1 MRSTSVAL
9 LALALAVAVVA
20 SAASGVGLPAAVQAD
35 GQTEPPVEQ
44 WNRTYDS
51 PGNEIFSSIT
61 TTPDGYLLTGW
72 TERDG
77 SDDGW
82 VIAVDSEGRER
93 WSTVVG
99 GNGTDRLYGAVRTSD
114 GGYLLAGRT
123 DEDDQARGW
132 LVKVDDGTVE
142 WQRTV
147 ASRPGAFW
155 AIARNETGVLLGGW
169 TWQDGSVGWLVTV
182 DERGDVLRER
192 TYRSDGDAKTY
203 VKSLVV
209 GEDGVLLAGTSKSED
224 GQDGWAARVAD
235 NGTVE
240 WNRTYGT
247 ADHGDVWAA
256 AADGSGYVL
265 AGEAG
270 TAERPGRDAWIVA
283 LDSDGSVRWERTLGG
298 EGHDWFDSA
307 TATDDEL
314 LFTGGTATGGIG
326 GADGFVVATDRDG
339 TERWR
344 TVLGTPKWDKPWPAV
359 ATDDGGYLLAGHT
372 AGYDTNG
379 TGGWVVRLSHPD
391 EPTETTTSEPTTD
404 ATSTD
409 REATEDNATI
419 GPLWRPRLTALVAL
433 AALALGALVARR

>member
-9 LALALAVAVVA
+9 LALALVATAVAPV
-20 SAASGVGLPAAVQAD
+20 ASGVGPPAAVQPD
-35 GQTEPPVEQ
+35 GGTEPPVEQ

-51 PGNEIFSSIT
+51 PGGEIFSSIT

-82 VIAVDSEGRER
+82 VMAVDSEGREQ
-93 WSTVVG
+93 WSTVAG
-99 GNGTDRLYGAVRTSD
+99 GNGTDRLYGAVRTFD

-123 DEDDQARGW
+123 DEGNQARGW

-155 AIARNETGVLLGGW
+155 TIARNETGILLGGW

-182 DERGDVLRER
+182 DEGGEVLREQ
-192 TYRSDGDAKTY
+192 TFRSDDDARTY

-209 GEDGVLLAGTSKSED
+209 DDDGTLLAGTSKSED
-224 GQDGWAARVAD
+224 GQDGWAARVSHD
-235 NGTVE
+235 GTVA

-256 AADGSGYVL
+256 AADGPGYVL

-283 LDSDGSVRWERTLGG
+283 LDSNGSVRWEQTIGG
-298 EGHDWFDSA
+298 DGHDWFDSA

-326 GADGFVVATDRDG
+326 GADGFLVATDRDG
-339 TERWR
+339 TERWWM
-344 TVLGTPKWDKPWPAV
+344 VLGTPKWDKPWPAV
-359 ATDDGGYLLAGHT
+359 ATDDGYLLAGHT
-372 AGYDTNG
+372 AGYDTNS
-379 TGGWVVRLSHPD
+379 TAGWLVKLSHTD
-391 EPTETTTSEPTTD
+391 VPTETTTAEPTTD
-404 ATSTD
+404 APTTD
-409 REATEDNATI
+409 TETTGDSATI
-419 GPLWRPRLTALVAL
+419 DSLWRPRVTALVVV